1 MNYSIIIYIIGMILE
16 IEAVF
21 MALPAITAL
30 IYQET
35 SGVAFLITIALC
47 LVIGLPLTRKKPT
60 RKAFYTKEGFVT
72 VALSWI
78 VLSIIGAI
86 PFVISRSIPNPVD
99 ALFETVSGFTTTGA
113 SILSDVEALP
123 HCMLMWRSF
132 THWIGGMGVLV
143 FILSLLPLTGGYHMN
158 LMKAE
163 SPGPSVGKLVPRLK
177 HTARIL
183 YAIYFAMTL
192 LEVVLLLFGRMSLFD
207 AFCTAFGTAGTG
219 GFGIKNDSFTSFS
232 PYIQWVVTIFM
243 MLFGVNFNFYYYI
256 LYRNVRKALSME
268 EVRTYFLIILGAIG
282 IIFVNLMQTMSNAW
296 DALRHASF
304 QVASIITTTGYASA
318 DFDQW
323 TQTCKTVLVILM
335 FIGACA
341 GSTGGGMK
349 VSRLII
355 MFKTVVKELSSY
367 FHPKNIKKIKM
378 DGKPVEH
385 EVVRAVNVYFITL
398 MGIFTISVFLVS
410 FEGRDLVTNFT
421 AVAACLNNIGPG
433 LSQVGPTQ
441 NFGMLT
447 GFSKYVLMFDM
458 LAGRLELF
466 PLLLIFNPGVY
477 RDMIMGAVR
486 YVKRK
491 IAARRVS

>member
-1 MNYSIIIYIIGMILE
+1 MNYSIIIYIIGMILK

-163 SPGPSVGKLVPRLK
+163 SPGPSVSKLAPKVQS
-177 HTARIL
+177 TAKIL
-183 YAIYFAMTL
+183 YSIYFVMT
-192 LEVVLLLFGRMSLFD
+192 VIQILLLLVGGMPLFD
-207 AFCTAFGTAGTG
+207 SICTAFGTAGTG
-219 GFGIKNDSFTSFS
+219 GFGITNDSMALTLMLTFS
-232 PYIQWVVTIFM
+232 
-243 MLFGVNFNFYYYI
+243 
-256 LYRNVRKALSME
+256 LSQKNLL
-268 EVRTYFLIILGAIG
+268 RLLKWKKCG
-282 IIFVNLMQTMSNAW
+282 IISE
-296 DALRHASF
+296 S
-304 QVASIITTTGYASA
+304 S
-318 DFDQW
+318 
-323 TQTCKTVLVILM
+323 VLQ
-335 FIGACA
+335 F
-341 GSTGGGMK
+341 
-349 VSRLII
+349 
-355 MFKTVVKELSSY
+355 LSS
-367 FHPKNIKKIKM
+367 P
-378 DGKPVEH
+378 
-385 EVVRAVNVYFITL
+385 A
-398 MGIFTISVFLVS
+398 IFTIFSEVQPKLFSRQLSRLV
-410 FEGRDLVTNFT
+410 
-421 AVAACLNNIGPG
+421 P
-433 LSQVGPTQ
+433 LSQQP
-441 NFGMLT
+441 
-447 GFSKYVLMFDM
+447 DM
-458 LAGRLELF
+458 QQQILIPGRKF
-466 PLLLIFNPGVY
+466 RGQ
-477 RDMIMGAVR
+477 
-486 YVKRK
+486 
-491 IAARRVS
+491 SWCC

>member
-163 SPGPSVGKLVPRLK
+163 SPGPSVSKLAPKVQS
-177 HTARIL
+177 TAKIL
-183 YAIYFAMTL
+183 YSIYFVMT
-192 LEVVLLLFGRMSLFD
+192 VIQILLLLVGGMPLFD
-207 AFCTAFGTAGTG
+207 SICTAFGTAGTG
-219 GFGIKNDSFTSFS
+219 GFGIKNDSMASYST
-232 PYIQWVVTIFM
+232 YLQVVITVFM
-243 MLFGVNFNFYYYI
+243 ILFGVNFN
-256 LYRNVRKALSME
+256 A
-268 EVRTYFLIILGAIG
+268 YFFIITKKNLLRLLRWKKCG
-282 IIFVNLMQTMSNAW
+282 IISE
-296 DALRHASF
+296 S
-304 QVASIITTTGYASA
+304 S
-318 DFDQW
+318 
-323 TQTCKTVLVILM
+323 VLQ
-335 FIGACA
+335 F
-341 GSTGGGMK
+341 
-349 VSRLII
+349 
-355 MFKTVVKELSSY
+355 LSS
-367 FHPKNIKKIKM
+367 P
-378 DGKPVEH
+378 
-385 EVVRAVNVYFITL
+385 A
-398 MGIFTISVFLVS
+398 IFTIFSEVQPKLFSRRLSKLV
-410 FEGRDLVTNFT
+410 
-421 AVAACLNNIGPG
+421 P
-433 LSQVGPTQ
+433 LSQQP
-441 NFGMLT
+441 
-447 GFSKYVLMFDM
+447 DM
-458 LAGRLELF
+458 QQQILIPGRKF
-466 PLLLIFNPGVY
+466 RGQ
-477 RDMIMGAVR
+477 
-486 YVKRK
+486 
-491 IAARRVS
+491 SWCC